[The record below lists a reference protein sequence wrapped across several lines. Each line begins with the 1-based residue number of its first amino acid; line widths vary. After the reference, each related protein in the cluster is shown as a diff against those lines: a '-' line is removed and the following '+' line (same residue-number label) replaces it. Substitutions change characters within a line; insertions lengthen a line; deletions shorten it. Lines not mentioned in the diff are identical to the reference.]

1 MKQTILPPLR
11 TTTSEADI
19 ITNKRRYI
27 MLNEQSLEKLY
38 AMKLNGMAD
47 AFKDQ
52 LQQPNIAELSFEERF
67 GLLIDYQWTW
77 KEERRMK
84 RMLRNAK
91 LKINGC
97 VEDIDFKTPRGIDK
111 SVILRLA
118 NCEWIKSA
126 QNIIITG
133 PTGVGKTYLTCALA
147 NRACRMGF
155 SAFYIRIPK
164 LFQELTIARAD
175 GSYPKIM
182 KKLTK
187 TRLLALDDLGLAP
200 MTASERRDLLEVI
213 EERHSLGSTIV
224 STQLPIESWHDN
236 IRDPTI
242 ADAILDRLIHNAHKI
257 NLKGESMRKLRSNAP
272 KGGRKN
278 SETTG

>member
-1 MKQTILPPLR
+1 
-11 TTTSEADI
+11 
-19 ITNKRRYI
+19 
-27 MLNEQSLEKLY
+27 MLNEQTLEKLY

-52 LQQPNIAELSFEERF
+52 LQQPNVAELCFEERF
-67 GLLIDYQWTW
+67 GLLVDYHWSWT
-77 KEERRMK
+77 EQRRMK
-84 RMLRNAK
+84 RLLSNAK

-97 VEDIDFKTPRGIDK
+97 VEDIDFKTPRGLNK
-111 SVILRLA
+111 SVILHLA
-118 NCEWIKSA
+118 NCEWIKNA

-155 SAFYIRIPK
+155 SAFYIRIPN
-164 LFQELTIARAD
+164 LFQQLAIARAD
-175 GSYPKIM
+175 GSYPRIM

-187 TRLLALDDLGLAP
+187 TKVLVLDDLGLAP
-200 MTASERRDLLEVI
+200 MNAAERRDLLEVI
-213 EERHSLGSTIV
+213 EDRHSLSSTIV
-224 STQLPIESWHDN
+224 ATQLPIENWHDN

-257 NLKGESMRKLRSNAP
+257 NLKGESMRKLRAKASKTREEQNDTDTTDSN
-272 KGGRKN
+272 G
-278 SETTG
+278 